1 MKKLFPKPPHMTHLQ
16 RHRLESVSDHSGPS
30 SSSSKSDSSDGSASE
45 ICEVM
50 QDWSLDGSDPQ
61 SHPMQLHRPNNHQHN
76 LIHHQHHHHHHHHHN
91 HHRHQ
96 PHHRTTIL
104 SSHDHLQQPQQQ
116 QQHLGGLNSPNS
128 SYTQEDVD
136 EQDDDL
142 EYSKHDLISLD
153 NGIITDYERAQVESF
168 FSGLGT
174 EVYVS
179 SSLANL
185 YERVGKEDWRL
196 VFTGIPVLL
205 HDKGSTRSRCTPR
218 VSFVLAERGTCFALW
233 KDTID
238 NLSDYK
244 VAAAAFHTM
253 CLSADHRKVIGFSFD
268 SNQAAREMWV
278 RVEELT
284 SNPENIAL
292 SAPGRKRKTQK
303 RAKPIVLPPKSQIS
317 QPCQF
322 NHVTSVTTGD
332 TQRYFSLQAFV
343 SAPVKHRS
351 P

>member
-1 MKKLFPKPPHMTHLQ
+1 MTHLQ
-16 RHRLESVSDHSGPS
+16 RHRLESVSDNSAPS
-30 SSSSKSDSSDGSASE
+30 TSSKSDSSDGSASE
-45 ICEVM
+45 ICEAIHE
-50 QDWSLDGSDPQ
+50 WSLDASESQ
-61 SHPMQLHRPNNHQHN
+61 SIPSQNSSGESSTSSSSGHR
-76 LIHHQHHHHHHHHHN
+76 HHHHYHHHHHN
-91 HHRHQ
+91 HRH
-96 PHHRTTIL
+96 
-104 SSHDHLQQPQQQ
+104 SQQQ
-116 QQHLGGLNSPNS
+116 QQHQQQQSLNGN
-128 SYTQEDVD
+128 YIIEDD
-136 EQDDDL
+136 NEL

-153 NGIITDYERAQVESF
+153 SGMITDFERAQVESF

-179 SSLANL
+179 TSLANL
-185 YERVGKEDWRL
+185 YESIGKDDWRL
-196 VFTGIPVLL
+196 VYTGIPVLL
-205 HDKGSTRSRCTPR
+205 HDKGCTRSRCTPR

-278 RVEELT
+278 RVEELI

-292 SAPGRKRKTQK
+292 SAPGRKRKTK
-303 RAKPIVLPPKSQIS
+303 KNPKPIILPPKSQIS

-322 NHVTSVTTGD
+322 HHVTSVTTND
-332 TQRYFSLQAFV
+332 TPRYFSLQAFV
-343 SAPVKHRS
+343 APPVKHRE

>member
-1 MKKLFPKPPHMTHLQ
+1 MNGNYIN
-16 RHRLESVSDHSGPS
+16 E
-30 SSSSKSDSSDGSASE
+30 
-45 ICEVM
+45 
-50 QDWSLDGSDPQ
+50 
-61 SHPMQLHRPNNHQHN
+61 
-76 LIHHQHHHHHHHHHN
+76 
-91 HHRHQ
+91 
-96 PHHRTTIL
+96 
-104 SSHDHLQQPQQQ
+104 
-116 QQHLGGLNSPNS
+116 
-128 SYTQEDVD
+128 EDD
-136 EQDDDL
+136 TEL

-153 NGIITDYERAQVESF
+153 NGMITDFERAQVESF

-179 SSLANL
+179 TSLANL
-185 YERVGKEDWRL
+185 YESVGKEDWRL
-196 VFTGIPVLL
+196 VYTGIPVLL
-205 HDKGSTRSRCTPR
+205 HDKGCTRSRCTPR

-278 RVEELT
+278 RVEELI

-292 SAPGRKRKTQK
+292 SAPGRKRKSK
-303 RAKPIVLPPKSQIS
+303 KKPAKPIVLPPKSQIS

-322 NHVTSVTTGD
+322 HHVTSVTTGD

-343 SAPVKHRS
+343 APPVKHRA

>member
-1 MKKLFPKPPHMTHLQ
+1 MTHLQ

-30 SSSSKSDSSDGSASE
+30 SSSSKSDSSDGSVSE

-61 SHPMQLHRPNNHQHN
+61 SHPMQLHHPNNLHN
-76 LIHHQHHHHHHHHHN
+76 PHHHHHHN

-96 PHHRTTIL
+96 P
-104 SSHDHLQQPQQQ
+104 P
-116 QQHLGGLNSPNS
+116 P
-128 SYTQEDVD
+128 YTQEDVD

-142 EYSKHDLISLD
+142 EYTKHDLISLD
-153 NGIITDYERAQVESF
+153 NGVITDYERAQVESF

-322 NHVTSVTTGD
+322 NHVTSVTTSD

>member
-1 MKKLFPKPPHMTHLQ
+1 MPIYQ
-16 RHRLESVSDHSGPS
+16 
-30 SSSSKSDSSDGSASE
+30 
-45 ICEVM
+45 
-50 QDWSLDGSDPQ
+50 
-61 SHPMQLHRPNNHQHN
+61 
-76 LIHHQHHHHHHHHHN
+76 
-91 HHRHQ
+91 
-96 PHHRTTIL
+96 
-104 SSHDHLQQPQQQ
+104 
-116 QQHLGGLNSPNS
+116 
-128 SYTQEDVD
+128 
-136 EQDDDL
+136 
-142 EYSKHDLISLD
+142 
-153 NGIITDYERAQVESF
+153 
-168 FSGLGT
+168 
-174 EVYVS
+174 VYVS

-253 CLSADHRKVIGFSFD
+253 CLSADHRKMIGFSFD

-322 NHVTSVTTGD
+322 NHVTSVTTSD